1 MLRVGALAALIAATG
16 ITNASAQVRATVN
29 VSTMPVSGTVVIG
42 RAPRPVVY
50 PVAVYA
56 VPRPVY
62 VRRATAPNV
71 LVVERLPHRG
81 KGWWKRHGYQR
92 TIVYT
97 DGRYYYSGWIQ
108 RPGVTQVTVYA
119 RDGQYAMETG
129 GRHDRMERWD
139 D

>member
-1 MLRVGALAALIAATG
+1 MVRVGALAALIATTG
-16 ITNASAQVRATVN
+16 ITTASAQVRATVSVN
-29 VSTMPVSGTVVIG
+29 AVPVSGTVVIG

-50 PVAVYA
+50 PVVVYPVA
-56 VPRPVY
+56 RPVY
-62 VRRATAPNV
+62 VRRAIAPNV
-71 LVVERLPHRG
+71 LIVERVSHRG

-97 DGRYYYSGWIQ
+97 DGRYYYNGWMP

-119 RDGQYAMETG
+119 RHGQYAMETG
-129 GRHDRMERWD
+129 GRYDRMERD

>member
-1 MLRVGALAALIAATG
+1 MIRAGALAVLIATVG
-16 ITNASAQVRATVN
+16 ITPASAQVSATVQVN
-29 VSTMPVSGTVVIG
+29 AIPVSGTVVIG
-42 RAPRPVVY
+42 RVPRPVVY
-50 PVAVYA
+50 PVAVYPA
-56 VPRPVY
+56 RRPVY
-62 VRRATAPNV
+62 VRRAVVPNV
-71 LVVERLPHRG
+71 LFVERVPHRG

-97 DGRYYYSGWIQ
+97 DGRYYYNGWMQ

-129 GRHDRMERWD
+129 GRYDRMERD